1 MTDATT
7 PPEATPPQIPQPEIE
22 SGKTMA
28 ILSYIPVALVGLI
41 VSLIS
46 VSQKNNAF
54 SLYHAKQALTVY
66 ICALGGALVCLP
78 LCFLCIGVPLMIAVQ
93 VAALVLCVLGIMNA
107 SGGQCKPLPL
117 IGQFADKWFG
127 KIQKV

>member
-1 MTDATT
+1 MPDPTM
-7 PPEATPPQIPQPEIE
+7 PPEVTLPQLPQQEID

-41 VSLIS
+41 VSIIS
-46 VSQKNNAF
+46 ISSKNNAF
-54 SLYHAKQALTVY
+54 SLYHGKQALTLY
-66 ICALGGALVCLP
+66 ICAFVGALICLP
-78 LCFLCIGVPLMIAVQ
+78 LCFICIGVPLLIAVE
-93 VAALVLCVLGIMNA
+93 VGGLVLCVLGIINA
-107 SGGQCKPLPL
+107 NKGECKPLPL

>member
-7 PPEATPPQIPQPEIE
+7 PTQSTGPQLSKQEID

-28 ILSYIPVALVGLI
+28 ILSYIPFIGLI
-41 VSLIS
+41 VSIVSL
-46 VSQKNNAF
+46 SQKDNAF
-54 SLYHAKQALTVY
+54 SLYHAKQALTLC
-66 ICALGGALVCLP
+66 ICALVAFLVCRL
-78 LCFLCIGVPLMIAVQ
+78 LFFLYIGFLLMIAVQ

-107 SGGQCKPLPL
+107 NSGQCKPLPL
-117 IGQFADKWFG
+117 IGQFADNWFG

>member
-7 PPEATPPQIPQPEIE
+7 PLKSTAPQLSKQEID

-28 ILSYIPVALVGLI
+28 ILSYIPIVFIGLI
-41 VSLIS
+41 VAIISL
-46 VSQKNNAF
+46 SQKNNAF
-54 SLYHAKQALTVY
+54 SLYHAKQALTLY
-66 ICALGGALVCLP
+66 ICALVGVLVCLP
-78 LCFLCIGVPLMIAVQ
+78 FCFICIGIPLMIAVQ
-93 VAALVLCVLGIMNA
+93 VAGLVLCVLGIMN
-107 SGGQCKPLPL
+107 SSSGQCKPLPL